1 MGKITVNDREVR
13 EMFKELEDMPQYV
26 MEKTYPYL
34 KSRTPIQSGNARNK
48 TRLENDKSVI
58 GSRYPYADRLNTGW
72 SKQAPRGFTEP
83 AIEEM
88 DNLITD
94 KIRKIGQ

>member
-1 MGKITVNDREVR
+1 MGKVTINDREVR

-34 KSRTPIQSGNARNK
+34 KDRTPVKSGNARSK
-48 TRLENDKSVI
+48 TRLEKDKSVI

-72 SKQAPRGFTEP
+72 SQQAPGGFTEP
-83 AIEEM
+83 AIKEM

>member
-34 KSRTPIQSGNARNK
+34 KDRTPVKSGNARSK
-48 TRLENDKSVI
+48 TRLV
-58 GSRYPYADRLNTGW
+58 NTGW
-72 SKQAPRGFTEP
+72 SQQAPGGFTEP
-83 AIEEM
+83 AIKEM